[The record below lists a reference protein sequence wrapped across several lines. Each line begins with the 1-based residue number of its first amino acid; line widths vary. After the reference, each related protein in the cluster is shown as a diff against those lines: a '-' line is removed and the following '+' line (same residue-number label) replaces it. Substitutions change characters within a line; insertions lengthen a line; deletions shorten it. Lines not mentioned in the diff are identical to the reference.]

1 MSQCIFERRYTLK
14 AEAVKRR
21 LHELPS
27 GLEFERQRR
36 KLRRL
41 YSILMSLAN
50 GTVEGY

>member
-1 MSQCIFERRYTLK
+1 MGPTDVCERRYTRK

-36 KLRRL
+36 RLRRL

-50 GTVEGY
+50 GTGEY